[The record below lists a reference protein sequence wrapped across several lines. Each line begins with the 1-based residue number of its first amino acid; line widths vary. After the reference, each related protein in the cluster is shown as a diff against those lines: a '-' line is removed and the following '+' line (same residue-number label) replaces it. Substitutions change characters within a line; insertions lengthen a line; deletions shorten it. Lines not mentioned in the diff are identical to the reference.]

1 MTPFNFDFPYPGQR
15 MPVMAANVVAT
26 SQPLAAEAGLN
37 MLRQGGNAVDAAV
50 AAAITLTVVE
60 PTANGIGSDGF
71 ALVWDGKELH
81 GLNGSGR
88 APYAWTPEY
97 FASKYPNLQTMPE
110 RGIDTV
116 TIPGAVSQW
125 VALSERFGLLPF
137 AKLFAPA
144 MHYARQGYLVSP
156 ITAASWK
163 RQVAMIDESDFHR
176 DFAPAGR
183 SPMPGNKWK
192 FAEQAETLA
201 EIAASQGESFYRGP
215 LAAKMAAHAQALGGA
230 HTLADFA
237 DHRADWVR
245 PIGID
250 YRNVRLHEIPPNG
263 QGLAALLCLGI
274 LRQFDLSR
282 YPVDSA
288 DSVHLQIEAM
298 KLAFADAFRYIS
310 DPACMDVAVESLLD
324 ADYLQSRAA
333 LIRMDRAG
341 LPVHGIPS
349 LGGTVYL
356 STADAGGMMVS
367 LIQSN
372 FMGFGSGIVVP
383 GTGISLQN
391 RGYSFVRTP
400 GHPNCV
406 GPGKRPYQT
415 IIPAFLS
422 DRSGRPLMSFG
433 VMGAHMQ
440 PQGHVQMV
448 TRICDYGQNPQAASD
463 APRWLACIDGT
474 IGLEEP
480 LAGFLADE
488 LRRRGHNLAPA
499 ETVRGAFGGAQLI
512 WRTEDGY
519 IAGSDHRKDGHA
531 VGF

>member
-1 MTPFNFDFPYPGQR
+1 

-71 ALVWDGKELH
+71 ALIWDGKELH
-81 GLNGSGR
+81 GLNASGR
-88 APYAWTPEY
+88 APLAWTPEY
-97 FASKYPNLQTMPE
+97 IAGKYPDLKTMPE

-125 VALSERFGLLPF
+125 VALAERFGRLPF

-144 MHYARQGYLVSP
+144 IHYARKGFLLSP
-156 ITAASWK
+156 ITAASWAQ
-163 RQVAMIDESDFHR
+163 QVAVIEEPDFR
-176 DFAPAGR
+176 REFAPTGQA
-183 SPMPGNKWK
+183 PAPGSSWT
-192 FAEQAETLA
+192 FPEQAETLA
-201 EIAASQGESFYRGP
+201 EIAASRGESFYLGT
-215 LAAKMAAHAQALGGA
+215 LAAKMVAHARALGGV
-230 HTLADFA
+230 HTLEDFA
-237 DHRADWVR
+237 RHRADWVT
-245 PIGID
+245 PISTCYHD
-250 YRNVRLHEIPPNG
+250 VRLHEIPPNG
-263 QGLAALLCLGI
+263 QGLAALICLGI
-274 LRQFDLSR
+274 LRHFGLKH

-288 DSVHLQIEAM
+288 DSIHLQIEAM
-298 KLAFADAFRYIS
+298 KLAFADTLRYLS
-310 DPACMDVAVESLLD
+310 DPASMDIPAEALLD
-324 ADYLQSRAA
+324 AAYLKSRAA
-333 LIRMDRAG
+333 LIRIDRAG
-341 LPVHGIPS
+341 KPVHGIPS
-349 LGGTVYL
+349 RGGTVYL
-356 STADAGGMMVS
+356 STADESGMMVS

-372 FMGFGSGIVVP
+372 FLGFGSGIVVP

-400 GHPNCV
+400 GHANCV

-415 IIPAFLS
+415 IIPGFLT
-422 DRSGRPLMSFG
+422 DLSGRPLLSFG

-448 TRICDYGQNPQAASD
+448 TRICDYGQNPQTASD
-463 APRWLACIDGT
+463 APRWLVGTDGR

-480 LAGFLADE
+480 LAGWVGAE
-488 LRRRGHNLAPA
+488 LQRRGHTLAPA
-499 ETVRGAFGGAQLI
+499 EAVQGAFGGAQLI
-512 WRTEDGY
+512 WRTEGGY
-519 IAGSDHRKDGHA
+519 IAGSDHRKDGQA